1 MELGKSIVGGLLGVT
16 VAKLVPPMLPASLT
30 GSAALR
36 VIVTGAIAFG
46 AGMLANKMNPNFGS
60 AVTFGGLMQT
70 ASVALNAFIPSIG
83 SQIGLSGMGR
93 IGDLVPGG
101 FPMPSSP
108 RSCRLPHP
116 ARGPSR
122 GEGVMD
128 QRFEHCCDLSVP
140 EGHVGDALLIGQR
153 DGWELVSATVE
164 TYQRQALYALFWKRP
179 VPPQEAG
186 REG

>member
-1 MELGKSIVGGLLGVT
+1 
-16 VAKLVPPMLPASLT
+16 
-30 GSAALR
+30 
-36 VIVTGAIAFG
+36 
-46 AGMLANKMNPNFGS
+46 
-60 AVTFGGLMQT
+60 
-70 ASVALNAFIPSIG
+70 
-83 SQIGLSGMGR
+83 
-93 IGDLVPGG
+93 
-101 FPMPSSP
+101 
-108 RSCRLPHP
+108 
-116 ARGPSR
+116 
-122 GEGVMD
+122 MD